1 MAYSLYMH
9 INKINGCRYIGI
21 STDPKRRWHG
31 GCGYRG
37 QKRFNDAIKKYGF
50 NGFYHVIVA
59 TNLSKENAELME
71 QEYIR
76 LYRANDPKYG
86 YNIENGGRYGKM
98 SDCQKEH
105 IRQLMTGRKQS
116 EETKNKRS
124 KSLKKRDYSFMIGRK
139 LPDSV
144 KQKMSEKK
152 VGSINPRSRSIEKYT
167 LDGEFVARYETM
179 NDAARSV
186 GINSTSHISC
196 CCAGKRNKCAGYV
209 WKYAEVNDGQ
219 K

>member
-59 TNLSKENAELME
+59 TNLSKKNAELME

-86 YNIENGGRYGKM
+86 YNIENGGRYGRM
-98 SDCQKEH
+98 S
-105 IRQLMTGRKQS
+105 
-116 EETKNKRS
+116 
-124 KSLKKRDYSFMIGRK
+124 
-139 LPDSV
+139 
-144 KQKMSEKK
+144 
-152 VGSINPRSRSIEKYT
+152 
-167 LDGEFVARYETM
+167 
-179 NDAARSV
+179 
-186 GINSTSHISC
+186 
-196 CCAGKRNKCAGYV
+196 
-209 WKYAEVNDGQ
+209 DGQ
-219 K
+219 KKQTK

>member
-37 QKRFNDAIKKYGF
+37 QKRFNDAIIKYGF

-86 YNIENGGRYGKM
+86 YNIENGGRYGRM
-98 SDCQKEH
+98 SDGQKEH
-105 IRQLMTGRKQS
+105 IRHLMTGRKQS

-124 KSLKKRDYSFMIGRK
+124 KSMKKRDYSHLIGRK
-139 LPDSV
+139 LPEETR
-144 KQKMSEKK
+144 KRMGERKRGKR
-152 VGSINPRSRSIEKYT
+152 NPRSREIEQYT
-167 LDGEFVARYETM
+167 LDGLFVARYETM
-179 NDAARSV
+179 NDAAAAV
-186 GINSTSHISC
+186 GLSKSAHISLC
-196 CCAGKRNKCAGYV
+196 CSGKRNKCAGYV
-209 WKYAEVNDGQ
+209 WRYA
-219 K
+219 